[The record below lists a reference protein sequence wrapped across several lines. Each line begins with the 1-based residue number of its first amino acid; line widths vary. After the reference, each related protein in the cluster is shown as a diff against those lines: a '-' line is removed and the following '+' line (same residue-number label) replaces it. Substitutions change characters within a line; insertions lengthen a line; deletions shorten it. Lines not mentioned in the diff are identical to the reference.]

1 MVLLQQE
8 LERQERNALFRPE
21 QGEDEESRADEDIL
35 TVEPVVQKWIL
46 NPNSRFL
53 GVFDCALMTP
63 KFCGLSRLRLG
74 FAGCM

>member
-35 TVEPVVQKWIL
+35 TVEPVGQK
-46 NPNSRFL
+46 
-53 GVFDCALMTP
+53 
-63 KFCGLSRLRLG
+63 
-74 FAGCM
+74 

>member
-8 LERQERNALFRPE
+8 LERQERNAPFRPE
-21 QGEDEESRADEDIL
+21 QSEDQESRADEDIV
-35 TVEPVVQKWIL
+35 TVDLVLQKWIL